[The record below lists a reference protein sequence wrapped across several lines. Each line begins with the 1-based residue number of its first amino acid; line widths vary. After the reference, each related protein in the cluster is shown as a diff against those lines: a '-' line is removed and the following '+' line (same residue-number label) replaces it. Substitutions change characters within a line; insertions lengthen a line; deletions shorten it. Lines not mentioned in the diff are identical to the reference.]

1 MNYKSFLLALALCP
15 AVMRATDVKSPDGRL
30 VVSVDLQNG
39 TPVYKVNYDKREV
52 VKKSKLGFELYENF
66 QDRKVIDFQNNFE
79 KLKEVTSTFDETWT
93 PVWGEESSIRNNYNS
108 LTLELKHNDGR
119 LMNICFRVFNDGVG
133 FRYEFPQQGATN
145 YY

>member
-79 KLKEVTSTFDETWT
+79 KPVAVVGVTSF
-93 PVWGEESSIRNNYNS
+93 PNINVGISS
-108 LTLELKHNDGR
+108 LMMAGLK
-119 LMNICFRVFNDGVG
+119 
-133 FRYEFPQQGATN
+133 
-145 YY
+145 